1 MSSFQFTS
9 SLYLRIAS
17 SIRELVNAMFL
28 RRSISSFIRCLPLR
42 NDHSCAMNTAS
53 SGVMPFTFLDQ
64 A

>member
-28 RRSISSFIRCLPLR
+28 RRSISSFIRCLSLR
-42 NDHSCAMNTAS
+42 NDQCAIKKAS
-53 SGVMPFTFLDQ
+53 SGVMPFTFLKQ